1 MKRRSILVLVAAAV
15 SAGAAF
21 AQSQVTVTKTVGTA
35 PGVCA
40 PTSAIQIPPGAA
52 NVTYCYRVV
61 NAGGGNVTYVLTDD
75 KLGVLAANATVGAG
89 STTQLLVDTT
99 VNGSITNIATLTV
112 GGVPVSTA
120 AAQVG
125 LGGADVPTLTDLG
138 LVALGLALA
147 AAGVVVMRNR
157 AI

>member
-1 MKRRSILVLVAAAV
+1 MNRRLILVLVVASV

-40 PTSAIQIPPGAA
+40 PSSLIVVPPGPT
-52 NVTYCYRVV
+52 NVTYCYRIT
-61 NAGGGNVTYVLTDD
+61 NAGAGNVSYSVIDD
-75 KLGVLAANATVGAG
+75 QLGVIAGNQTVGGG
-89 STTQLLVDTT
+89 STAQFLVST
-99 VNGSITNIATLTV
+99 VINGSITNIANLSVFGSPAGSAT
-112 GGVPVSTA
+112 
-120 AAQVG
+120 AQVDM
-125 LGGADVPTLTDLG
+125 GGSDVPTLTDLG

-147 AAGVVVMRNR
+147 AAGVVVMRTR

>member
-1 MKRRSILVLVAAAV
+1 MKRRSILVLVVAAV

-40 PTSAIQIPPGAA
+40 PSAVLVVPPGPT
-52 NVTYCYRVV
+52 NVTYCYTIT
-61 NAGGGNVTYVLTDD
+61 NAGGSNATYTLTDD
-75 KLGVLAANATVGAG
+75 KLGVLAGNATVAGG
-89 STTQLLVDTT
+89 STAQLLVNTV
-99 VNGSITNIATLTV
+99 VNGSITNIASLSV
-112 GGVPVSTA
+112 FGVPVGSA
-120 AAQVG
+120 AAQVSM
-125 LGGADVPTLTDLG
+125 GGADVPTLTDLG